1 MSSKQRGDELRKI
14 IKNIREGTFKY
25 ESKEPVTT
33 NWTQYDKA
41 QIHEMA
47 NYLDNIRDLV
57 EEANRR
63 IKVRTPPGKRG
74 VGRPPTD
81 PADVA
86 KALLLQ
92 TYADASNRA
101 AEGLLL
107 LFREKLGIGHHFS
120 YKTIERGYDR
130 DSVNKI
136 LDEIV
141 VITNESVEG
150 KEETFSFDGTGF
162 SASNK
167 ENYADKRQKQNSN
180 KDRKKTKSAS
190 PTEKESADDSFP
202 KSNSTAKM
210 GFSYAVMGV
219 GVQYKLISG
228 ISISPDHSIGETTM
242 FPEAFGQTLNCHPDL
257 DGVLGDGIYGCR
269 WITDLVSA
277 NHATPHFL
285 PRSNV
290 TFKSKGALGWY
301 DMLYSLWEDPQGWL
315 EEYHMRSISETVN
328 SMVKCRFGAPLR
340 KRLDSRKET
349 ETRLKLV
356 GHNIRRVGYLEV
368 MGDVVPH
375 WRGCT

>member
-1 MSSKQRGDELRKI
+1 MQ
-14 IKNIREGTFKY
+14 
-25 ESKEPVTT
+25 
-33 NWTQYDKA
+33 A
-41 QIHEMA
+41 
-47 NYLDNIRDLV
+47 
-57 EEANRR
+57 
-63 IKVRTPPGKRG
+63 
-74 VGRPPTD
+74 
-81 PADVA
+81 
-86 KALLLQ
+86 
-92 TYADASNRA
+92 YADASNRL

-107 LFREKLGIGHHFS
+107 LFREKLGISCHFS

-130 DSVNKI
+130 EPVNKI

-141 VITNESVEG
+141 VITNESIEG
-150 KEETFSFDGTGF
+150 KEVTFSFDGTGF

-167 ENYADKRQKQNSN
+167 ENYADKRHKQNSKKGN
-180 KDRKKTKSAS
+180 KKVKSTSSAI
-190 PTEKESADDSFP
+190 PTEKEQADDSFP
-202 KSNSTAKM
+202 KSNSTAKK

-242 FPEAFGQTLNCHPDL
+242 FPGAFGQTLDCHPNL
-257 DGVLGDGIYGCR
+257 NGVLGDGIYGCR

-277 NHATPHFL
+277 NNATPHFL

-290 TFKSKGALGWY
+290 TFKSKGAIGWY
-301 DMLYSLWEDPQGWL
+301 DMLYSLWEDPQEWL
-315 EEYHMRSISETVN
+315 KEYHMRSISETVN
-328 SMVKCRFGAPLR
+328 SMVKCRFGAPL
-340 KRLDSRKET
+340 KKKLDSRKET